1 MKKWIPFLWFYPIV
15 ASFVSFFIVAEDF
28 EAGNIVGAV
37 IFLLCM
43 IAQVALS
50 LVYYAARKNFKPF
63 VWIAGPVLFALTIL
77 GNIGVLS
84 NGGYAILLLGA
95 IPAVCSVMFM
105 VTVRA
110 FDRKKAKPAE
120 PAAAAPAVAP
130 AAPSASD
137 PLEDIKKLKELLDMG
152 AITQEEFETK
162 KKQLLGL

>member
-1 MKKWIPFLWFYPIV
+1 MKKWIPFLWFYPII

-28 EAGNIVGAV
+28 ETGNMVGAI

-50 LVYYAARKNFKPF
+50 LVYYATRKNFKPF
-63 VWIAGPVLFALTIL
+63 VLITGPVLFVLTIL

-95 IPAVCSVMFM
+95 IPAVCSAMFM
-105 VTVRA
+105 VTVRM
-110 FDRKKAKPAE
+110 FDRKKAKPAKSE
-120 PAAAAPAVAP
+120 TAAPASVP
-130 AAPSASD
+130 AASSVSIPAD
-137 PLEDIKKLKELLDMG
+137 DIKKLKELLDMG
-152 AITQEEFETK
+152 AITQEEFEIK